1 MKKKTMKTIAHSLL
15 LFALCISLVGCS
27 HSPHQTVTLN
37 PTPCATI
44 PTPVAT
50 DQIYTATTP
59 LPAVDIDF
67 TQAEPRQVPMVQ
79 LDPKTYTVER
89 HAMTVPS
96 TAPIQLAHVLEGMQ
110 GVLYVGT
117 DENGCQ
123 YIAVLEPET
132 GVNRKLYTAAEGI
145 EITALA
151 RNAQRKHYTEIAAFS
166 WIETDGDHWRL
177 LFNPDIREEVIPPLG
192 DDNCYYDGALSQGS
206 AFLPAYDH
214 EPFGLSE
221 CCVLL
226 STQQMD
232 CFLFR
237 GGDLPLPAPLE
248 PILHQDRP
256 VWAYSKR
263 QFIFAEAV
271 PFEPD
276 RFSVYTVDRDLTTCE
291 LEKQYTYRLPEGE
304 QIKQFVQWYS
314 DWDSDYFF
322 IWTDQNRLYRFLPSE
337 FYPDLTVQEVSAWT
351 GLYWGGI
358 ACVSP
363 DQTMLYIHAAGEDEE
378 IHLTDRES
386 IQITALTSG
395 SVSADRDEP
404 EQLYAFAQE
413 DGASCVYEVRFPENS
428 KAELT
433 FYD

>member
-15 LFALCISLVGCS
+15 LFALCISLVDCS
-27 HSPHQTVTLN
+27 YAPHQTVTLN

-50 DQIYTATTP
+50 DQIYTAPTP

-67 TQAEPRQVPMVQ
+67 TQAEPRQVPVVPM
-79 LDPKTYTVER
+79 DPKTYTVER
-89 HAMTVPS
+89 HALTVPS

-110 GVLYVGT
+110 CVLYVGT

-132 GVNRKLYTAAEGI
+132 GINRKLYTAAEGI

-214 EPFGLSE
+214 EPFGLSK

-248 PILHQDRP
+248 PILYQDRP

-263 QFIFAEAV
+263 QFICAEAG

-276 RFSVYTVDRDLTTCE
+276 RFSVYAVDGDLTTCE
-291 LEKQYTYRLPEGE
+291 LEKQYAYRLPEGE

-314 DWDSDYFF
+314 DLDSDYFF
-322 IWTDQNRLYRFLPSE
+322 IWTDQNRLYRYLPSQ

-351 GLYWGGI
+351 GLYWGDI